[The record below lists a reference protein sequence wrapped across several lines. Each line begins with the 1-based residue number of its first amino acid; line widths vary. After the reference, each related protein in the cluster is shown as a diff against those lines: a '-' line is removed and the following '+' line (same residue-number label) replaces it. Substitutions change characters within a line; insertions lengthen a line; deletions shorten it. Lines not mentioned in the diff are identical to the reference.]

1 MPVRNAF
8 PAARTPRRPSPPLR
22 SIIASA
28 PPSDQ
33 LIEEIVDRLVP
44 RFEPLRIF
52 LFGSRARGDGRE
64 GSDLDLLVV
73 VPEVGKRDELAAEMQ
88 RALRGLAPAVD
99 VFPTDPEE
107 IARTGDSVGSF
118 VHPVLREGRVIFG
131 VDERDAGTWLRYARE
146 DLETAERMLEGQ
158 GFALRWACYLAQQ
171 AVEKALKAVLVSERI
186 RFPYTHDL
194 ENLRELLPTRRHAAR
209 VDADLTVLSRWATA
223 ARYPP
228 AGAEVSLADARE
240 AVDTARTVVA
250 AAVDDLDAA

>member
-1 MPVRNAF
+1 M
-8 PAARTPRRPSPPLR
+8 
-22 SIIASA
+22 ASA
-28 PPSDQ
+28 PVSDQ
-33 LIEEIVDRLVP
+33 LIDEIVDRLVP

-64 GSDLDLLVV
+64 GSDLDVLVV
-73 VPEVGKRDELAAEMQ
+73 VPDVGERDELAAEMQ
-88 RALRGLAPAVD
+88 RALRGVAPAVD

-131 VDERDAGTWLRYARE
+131 VDERDAGTWLRYAKE

-171 AVEKALKAVLVSERI
+171 AGEKALKAVLVAERI

-194 ENLRELLPTRRHAAR
+194 DNLRDLLPAGRRAAR
-209 VDADLTVLSRWATA
+209 VHANLAGLSRWATA

-228 AGAEVSLADARE
+228 ADAEVSLADARE
-240 AVDTARTVVA
+240 AVETAQDVVA
-250 AAVDDLDAA
+250 AAADDLDTG